1 MRRLGFRAVAY
12 PWRVGVIGMVI
23 VLLSSV
29 ALSSARQLQER
40 PHRVAQTPSPPSSP
54 PPASPPP
61 APVDERVLELSLAD
75 AVHLAVQNNLDIERE
90 RYGPRIAHTDVLRE
104 RAAFDPA
111 VGLDASISQTKVLPD
126 SRVLTFDETTGEVTG
141 ERILLPFEKNGE
153 VTPLLRQRIITGGNY
168 ELRFI
173 NTRLNE
179 APSSS
184 GTRIALEDPRYESSL
199 DLTLTQPLLRDFGIA
214 FNAAPTRRAQKTEA
228 IAHQRVIQA
237 ILDVVFRVQEG
248 YWNLIFRIEELAAR
262 RESQK
267 LAEDFLAENKIRVEI
282 GTLAPIELVQ
292 AETQVKIREE
302 DVIVAEAAVKD
313 AEDVLKEVLN
323 VPQVLDTWQL
333 RIQPTDDPTF
343 APLSTLILEDKIE
356 QALKARPDII
366 ESQLDLESRR
376 IARQEAE
383 NQRLPRLDLQALGR
397 LSAFGGDAGGSLSD
411 LPDARGY
418 EWLFGLHFEYPL
430 GNRAAES
437 VLQRRRLE
445 LQQALVGQRVL
456 RLTIV
461 REIREAVRGIETA
474 IKRVEV
480 TRAATML
487 AQTQLEAEQERFRL
501 GLSTSF
507 EVLEFQRD
515 LTDARSAEIQA
526 LSDYNVELARLDQ
539 RTGVLRYSDRADTAP
554 SSSQHTPSFEL
565 PGGPVR
571 KVAHHESGAPKT
583 AASTSH
589 AAPTPGPTLA
599 YAIQV
604 GAFLQESHASRLMSE
619 LSQKGYEPYVVTKQ
633 DAKNRLWRK
642 VCIGQ
647 FESKDRALAMQ
658 ARFAAQENRDAYVIL
673 TDTTMAKH
681 PPPR

>member
-1 MRRLGFRAVAY
+1 MRRLEFRAVDY

-29 ALSSARQLQER
+29 ALSAARQPQER
-40 PHRVAQTPSPPSSP
+40 PRRVAQTASPPSSP
-54 PPASPPP
+54 PPANPPP
-61 APVDERVLELSLAD
+61 ATVDERVLELSLTD

-90 RYGPRIAHTDVLRE
+90 RYGPRIAHTDVRRE

-111 VGLDASISQTKVLPD
+111 VGLETSISQIKVLPD
-126 SRVLTFDETTGEVTG
+126 SRILSFDESGTVIG
-141 ERILLPFEKNGE
+141 ERILLPFEKRGE

-184 GTRIALEDPRYESSL
+184 GTRFALEDPRYESSL

-214 FNAAPTRRAQKTEA
+214 FNSAPTRRAQNTEA

-248 YWNLIFRIEELAAR
+248 YWNLVFQIEDLAAR

-323 VPQVLDTWQL
+323 VPQIMDTWQL
-333 RIQPTDDPTF
+333 RIQPTDQPTF
-343 APLSTLILEDKIE
+343 APLSTLILEEKIE
-356 QALKARPDII
+356 QALQARPDII

-418 EWLFGLHFEYPL
+418 EWLFGLQFEYPL

-437 VLQRRRLE
+437 ILQRRRLE
-445 LQQALVGQRVL
+445 LQQALVGQQVL
-456 RLTIV
+456 RLAIV
-461 REIREAVRGIETA
+461 REIREAVRGIEAA

-480 TRAATML
+480 TRAATRL
-487 AQTQLEAEQERFRL
+487 AQTQLEAEQEKFRL

-507 EVLEFQRD
+507 EVLDFQRQ
-515 LTDARSAEIQA
+515 LTDARSAETQA

-554 SSSQHTPSFEL
+554 SSSRHTPSFEL
-565 PGGPVR
+565 PGPVR

-583 AASTSH
+583 AASASH

-604 GAFLQESHASRLMSE
+604 GAFLQEFHASRLMSE

-647 FESKDRALAMQ
+647 FENKDRALAMQ